1 MIKSP
6 VGARYAQALFES
18 ASAEGAVDGVLRDV
32 TTLGGLIREHEELQ
46 GLLRNPDV
54 DPEDKLG
61 LLSRVTGA
69 SWSPLT
75 RAFVQMVVTRGR
87 AGVLPE
93 IADAFREMVDHA
105 RGRLQVTVR
114 SAHPL
119 PPALLERFRAVL
131 AAREQKEIL
140 LATEAAPELIGG
152 VQLLLGSKIIDS
164 SVQHDL
170 EALRQ
175 RLTTVRVY

>member
-1 MIKSP
+1 MIESP

-18 ASAEGAVDGVLRDV
+18 ATAEGAVDGVLRDV

-69 SWSPLT
+69 TWAPLT

-87 AGVLPE
+87 AGFLPE

-114 SAHPL
+114 SARPL
-119 PPALLERFRAVL
+119 PPALLERVRAVL
-131 AAREQKEIL
+131 AARERKEIL
-140 LATEAAPELIGG
+140 LATETAPELIGG

>member
-1 MIKSP
+1 MIESP

-18 ASAEGAVDGVLRDV
+18 ATAEGAVDGVLRDV
-32 TTLGGLIREHEELQ
+32 TALGGLIREHEELQ

-61 LLSRVTGA
+61 LLSRVTGQ
-69 SWSPLT
+69 SWSPIT

-87 AGVLPE
+87 AGFLPE

-114 SAHPL
+114 SARPL
-119 PPALLERFRAVL
+119 PPPLLERIRAVL
-131 AAREQKEIL
+131 AARERKEIL
-140 LATEAAPELIGG
+140 LATETAPELIGG

-170 EALRQ
+170 DVLRQ